1 MLMNKI
7 KIFLIVFLVYGI
19 IGCFDEKDDK
29 NSSYAKIVIQVD
41 GQSINAYE
49 HEDTRGI
56 KLYPDFEYWHVNFK
70 YQGNQLENSIIFQ
83 LKKNL
88 IEGEELRL
96 NDNAVQI
103 TFQADDGTYKSS
115 QYKDDFILTVEK
127 WNDSGVELSFS
138 GKVWDGGIK
147 NKTLNGTITTV
158 IDENN
163 NPAYFSSFDNF
174 DDYNQ
179 DGKILIDMTS
189 INKVTFV
196 GKCNSSY
203 GSPASK
209 EYTLNVPKGNYN
221 YKFNVFN
228 LAQGSSA
235 KLINTGT
242 SNTIETIHNKNYID
256 VVSEITTRIVKIQ
269 QGNYWNTSGNY
280 ELVIEKN

>member
-1 MLMNKI
+1 MNKI

-256 VVSEITTRIVKIQ
+256 A
-269 QGNYWNTSGNY
+269 
-280 ELVIEKN
+280 